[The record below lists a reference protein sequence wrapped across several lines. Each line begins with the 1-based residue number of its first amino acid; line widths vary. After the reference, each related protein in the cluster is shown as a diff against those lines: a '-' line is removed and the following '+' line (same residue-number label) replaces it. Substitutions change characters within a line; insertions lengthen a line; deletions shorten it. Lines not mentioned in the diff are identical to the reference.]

1 MLLSNYENLILNQN
15 IYIKSYIVQN
25 FDKLLTLN
33 TESKSYNFKLLKTF
47 KYIYL
52 KKHELKK
59 KKGLKKKLIIL
70 NLLSHKNIFLINTK
84 KLYNF
89 NTINSVNKYT
99 FQDLYIDFIKKIIS
113 FSHVKSTNK
122 NVLQNTIL
130 QYKPINITRYIYNFK
145 RKKFLNLNIY
155 YIKQNEKK
163 KINNLNIY
171 MLQKENVLNDSNNL
185 LFFVDSL
192 IKQKVYFKILN
203 LLDNKF
209 LFNEINKQQ
218 SLLKIQNNFSINIKY
233 LYYLCYIYS
242 FYIKKNN

>member
-59 KKGLKKKLIIL
+59 KKSLKKKLIIL

>member
-1 MLLSNYENLILNQN
+1 
-15 IYIKSYIVQN
+15 
-25 FDKLLTLN
+25 
-33 TESKSYNFKLLKTF
+33 
-47 KYIYL
+47 
-52 KKHELKK
+52 
-59 KKGLKKKLIIL
+59 
-70 NLLSHKNIFLINTK
+70 
-84 KLYNF
+84 
-89 NTINSVNKYT
+89 
-99 FQDLYIDFIKKIIS
+99 
-113 FSHVKSTNK
+113 
-122 NVLQNTIL
+122 
-130 QYKPINITRYIYNFK
+130 
-145 RKKFLNLNIY
+145 
-155 YIKQNEKK
+155 
-163 KINNLNIY
+163 

>member
-59 KKGLKKKLIIL
+59 KKSLKKKLIIL

-89 NTINSVNKYT
+89 NTINSVNKYK

>member
-47 KYIYL
+47 KYIFL
-52 KKHELKK
+52 KKHQLKK
-59 KKGLKKKLIIL
+59 KKNLKKKLIIL
-70 NLLSHKNIFLINTK
+70 NLLSHKNVFLMNTT

-89 NTINSVNKYT
+89 NIIKHVNNYK
-99 FQDLYIDFIKKIIS
+99 FEDLYINFIKKIIL
-113 FSHVKSTNK
+113 FSNIKNTNK
-122 NVLQNTIL
+122 NILQNSIL

-163 KINNLNIY
+163 KVNNLNIY
-171 MLQKENVLNDSNNL
+171 MLQKEHILKHSNNL
-185 LFFVDSL
+185 LLLVDSL
-192 IKQKVYFKILN
+192 IKKKVYFKILN
-203 LLDNKF
+203 LLDNKY
-209 LFNEINKQQ
+209 LFNESNKQ
-218 SLLKIQNNFSINIKY
+218 SLLKIQNNFSNDIKY
-233 LYYLCYIYS
+233 IYYLCYIYS
-242 FYIKKNN
+242 FSIKKNN

>member
-1 MLLSNYENLILNQN
+1 MLLSNYENLLLNQN

-47 KYIYL
+47 KYIFL

-59 KKGLKKKLIIL
+59 KKSLKKKLIIL
-70 NLLSHKNIFLINTK
+70 NLLSHKNVFLMNTT

-89 NTINSVNKYT
+89 NTIKNVNSYK
-99 FQDLYIDFIKKIIS
+99 FQDLYTDFIKKIIS
-113 FSHVKSTNK
+113 FSNVKNTNK
-122 NVLQNTIL
+122 NILQNTVL

-163 KINNLNIY
+163 RVNNLNVY
-171 MLQKENVLNDSNNL
+171 MSQKEHILNDSNNL

-203 LLDNKF
+203 LLDNKY
-209 LFNEINKQQ
+209 LFNESNKQL
-218 SLLKIQNNFSINIKY
+218 LLKIQNNFSNDIKY
-233 LYYLCYIYS
+233 IYYLCYIYS

>member
-1 MLLSNYENLILNQN
+1 MLLSNYANLILNQN

-47 KYIYL
+47 KYIFL

-59 KKGLKKKLIIL
+59 KKNLKKKLIIL
-70 NLLSHKNIFLINTK
+70 NLLSHKNVFLMSTK
-84 KLYNF
+84 KLSNF
-89 NTINSVNKYT
+89 NTTKVINEYK
-99 FQDLYIDFIKKIIS
+99 FQDLYLDFIKKIIS
-113 FSHVKSTNK
+113 FSNVKSTTK
-122 NVLQNTIL
+122 NILQNTIL

-163 KINNLNIY
+163 KINSLNIY
-171 MLQKENVLNDSNNL
+171 MLQKEHILNNSANL
-185 LFFVDSL
+185 SFFIDSL
-192 IKQKVYFKILN
+192 IKQKLYSKVLN

-209 LFNEINKQQ
+209 IFNELNKQ
-218 SLLKIQNNFSINIKY
+218 SLLKLQNNFSDNIKSI
-233 LYYLCYIYS
+233 YYLCYIYS